1 MPNPAQQ
8 VILKPVRIARAHR
21 RLLFSL
27 AIGLVVIFLLP
38 TSLRLSSRLLIGW
51 DLGVALYLAR
61 AIFVLANF
69 DLKGVRQRAASQDE
83 GGLLILMLT
92 VAAAVASLVAIFAEL
107 GSVKGGADTSDK
119 LYVALAIVTI
129 LLSWSFIHFIFAFHY
144 AHAYYG
150 EGHGGNSGCLKF
162 PEDKQPDY
170 WDFVY
175 FSFVVGMT
183 FQVSDVQVTSK
194 LMRRFVVA
202 HGVVSFI
209 YNVVILALVVNIGS
223 QFIGGGK

>member
-1 MPNPAQQ
+1 MPNPVKQ
-8 VILKPVRIARAHR
+8 VILKPVRIVRGHR
-21 RLLFSL
+21 RLLLSL
-27 AIGLVVIFLLP
+27 AIGVVVIFLLP

-51 DLGVALYLAR
+51 DLGITIYLAR
-61 AIFVLANF
+61 ALFVLGNF

-83 GGLLILMLT
+83 GGLLILALT
-92 VAAAVASLVAIFAEL
+92 VAAAIASLAAIFAEL
-107 GSVKGGADTSDK
+107 GSVKGATDTGDK

-129 LLSWSFIHFIFAFHY
+129 MLSWFFIHFIFAFHY

-150 EGHGGNSGCLKF
+150 EGHGSNSGCLSF
-162 PEDKQPDY
+162 PEDKRPDY

-202 HGVVSFI
+202 HGIVSFI

-223 QFIGGGK
+223 QFIGTK